1 MTKADDYRLK
11 LRELSEWDAYLLK
24 ESGLPGPRGN
34 IELAQAVADEG
45 DRQLFERFIAYTAEQ
60 APVNSP
66 FEFLSFCGVLG
77 LGRLLAEGDDDL
89 LITLRRSASDPRW
102 RMREAVAMALQRLG
116 EVDMGRLISE
126 MRSWSHGNTFEQR
139 AAAAGLCEPRLLG
152 EAQYAHEVLG
162 ILDQITASIKQVKDR
177 HSEGFMALRKGLGY
191 CWSVAVV
198 ALPEQGKLLMEKWS
212 TDPDKDIHWIMK
224 ENLKKTR
231 LARMDADWVYQL
243 RDKIQG

>member
-1 MTKADDYRLK
+1 
-11 LRELSEWDAYLLK
+11 
-24 ESGLPGPRGN
+24 
-34 IELAQAVADEG
+34 
-45 DRQLFERFIAYTAEQ
+45 
-60 APVNSP
+60 
-66 FEFLSFCGVLG
+66 
-77 LGRLLAEGDDDL
+77 
-89 LITLRRSASDPRW
+89 
-102 RMREAVAMALQRLG
+102 
-116 EVDMGRLISE
+116 
-126 MRSWSHGNTFEQR
+126 
-139 AAAAGLCEPRLLG
+139 
-152 EAQYAHEVLG
+152 LG

-177 HSEGFMALRKGLGY
+177 PSQGFMALRKGLGY